1 VGAQTYY
8 TIDGLYLRYA
18 AARRQREKEVICAVK
33 ILKQNQSTE
42 MRLLCFTGSGDNCN
56 AYNVYKNPLNY
67 LFPFSFNIMP
77 PIMLIFLALLAAE
90 QCVAVKLAADPLS
103 RASQRRQI
111 SLPASLPAQTAG
123 TGIGWLPY
131 TMSVGG
137 GYHFFGRKGRGYL
150 NSDLRPTM
158 PLTPSVSN
166 YGRTPHGS
174 KRCITQYV
182 LNLFM
187 T

>member
-1 VGAQTYY
+1 LFE
-8 TIDGLYLRYA
+8 LYIPIFIRY
-18 AARRQREKEVICAVK
+18 K
-33 ILKQNQSTE
+33 
-42 MRLLCFTGSGDNCN
+42 
-56 AYNVYKNPLNY
+56 
-67 LFPFSFNIMP
+67 P

-123 TGIGWLPY
+123 TGIGWLSY

-187 T
+187 TWYLIIKLWSFCFQTSLMIWPISHLTLNNGQSTVGTGHLLVNSKLVSKRWI